1 MSNSIEN
8 DTQLIETDTALAPPA
23 VRESDTLRLTRELA
37 KIRQAIVFAA
47 IAILGGLV
55 AAVVTLGAIDWFVP
69 TIAYFVVCYL
79 AWTRVA

>member
-1 MSNSIEN
+1 MSNSIES
-8 DTQLIETDTALAPPA
+8 DTPMI
-23 VRESDTLRLTRELA
+23 ESDGAPAPAMAHESNTRRLTQELA

-55 AAVVTLGAIDWFVP
+55 AAVVALGAIDWFVP
-69 TIAYFVVCYL
+69 TIAYFVICYL